1 MYEENPELYRRESMR
16 AGGPRLRISPRE
28 LVHVPTSRLALR
40 ASSCAGTAS
49 TSTLFSD
56 LSAGGHTTVSRAAKP
71 SQAGPILTE

>member
-1 MYEENPELYRRESMR
+1 MQE
-16 AGGPRLRISPRE
+16 GGPRLRISPRE
-28 LVHVPTSRLALR
+28 LEHAPTSMLAR
-40 ASSCAGTAS
+40 GASSCVKTAS